1 MAVLLNFI
9 EICFWKEI
17 KSGFFHLSIGKSFY
31 TGKNGSRTIATLDDW
46 MIAPGH
52 LHPPPR
58 IIAPWV
64 TAPRLLLPEN
74 FPKDNCPLTISPWKL
89 TLKKIAFRMICC
101 LHNCPSG
108 KWSQEN
114 CPQENSPRINY
125 TWDIFSPRI
134 RNLST
139 LIHSCF
145 LLFSFFVV

>member
-31 TGKNGSRTIATLDDW
+31 TRKNGSRTIAPKGNCPLDDW
-46 MIAPGH
+46 MM
-52 LHPPPR
+52 
-58 IIAPWV
+58 
-64 TAPRLLLPEN
+64 APRVTGPGLLLPEN
-74 FPKDNCPLTISPWKL
+74 FPKDKCPLTISPWKL
-89 TLKKIAFRMICC
+89 TPKKIAFRMICC
-101 LHNCPSG
+101 LHNWPSG

-134 RNLST
+134 RNLKT
-139 LIHSCF
+139 LIDSCF